1 MAGICARSAIHSIT
15 ACSLRVNDRV
25 NEFIVFETGE
35 RLNARPGIGV
45 YALSLSLCPVPR
57 GTNHRVGE
65 ILDGGMTTEANPR
78 ETSAAITI
86 LENLIFHF
94 HPGWKHAPL
103 AALPNFYDRFHFA
116 YDSPLIFPCIP
127 PFFLEKKERKKNDQ
141 SISISISLWI
151 YMNTIIYTVIF

>member
-45 YALSLSLCPVPR
+45 YALSLCPVPR